1 MTLTS
6 FVTKYWYSLILA
18 AIAVIALMVR
28 LSFSRKRSYTFVFQV
43 TIIKLCGK
51 KTPLVHHRRHR
62 RRKTLNHMNNLD
74 PNLESGPS
82 DVHVHATAVKSD
94 MTKYKGDKDRRKRS
108 KNRDHMAK
116 PSVSSKTGTLP
127 QDYDTAQKLAG
138 KLTAK
143 LMSVLPPETG
153 PGQEGEAGAGAERAR
168 GKFRDNRIRERKSA
182 SPDKRDNGERRP
194 QRIKKTVRSKSE
206 IIQPNNVRE
215 LIDEKQEHTN
225 NGTTIY
231 KDKNQQQP
239 KEVTIAKL
247 GPFKMSLEVKNNDK
261 QGVAASGETKTKDR
275 KSRQNKALEEVKQAS
290 TLEKEKSSS
299 SQNAKR
305 KRSRS
310 KSAKEENKKSEEKK
324 EPEASKPNQIN
335 FDEIKTEAD
344 YLKSENQI
352 SSESK
357 KSRKKK
363 DKIVVSKLAKSDRPV
378 REKSPEK
385 VVKVDPFK
393 KSAST
398 EAVDHSLGH
407 NYKSDAA
414 SSSKFS
420 RSISQP
426 GPPPE
431 FDSQIGLKR
440 NLSLIID
447 EKEKP
452 PRLKRSS
459 TARDD
464 FSNSGNQK
472 HSRSKLVDKLTENG
486 GQGSRSD
493 EMSLYDNYGFDSSPD
508 LGQNANNQKR
518 QQTLLHLKD
527 TIKSQLL
534 IAGADLSSGN
544 VKDKQR
550 KLKDAFFP
558 SLKMADEDSDT
569 SDEANR
575 DSPPTQIQ
583 SLSEESSGGSTRRIK
598 TGHSSSSLMFDSS
611 DDSEA
616 GDETGARAQGPD
628 PEAMMS
634 LGLVHNSST
643 AALLH
648 STEEEDEGEDEFST
662 VPVYAANPHVRLPG
676 PGQGF
681 PVPVPRTS
689 LQSQAQNLSDN
700 GCDSDSTIDI
710 RIRKSEYSGRKPP
723 PPVANQDPDDD
734 WEVREDSSDTD
745 DNNTDIDT
753 TSIITDSLAQQMMY

>member
-1 MTLTS
+1 M
-6 FVTKYWYSLILA
+6 
-18 AIAVIALMVR
+18 
-28 LSFSRKRSYTFVFQV
+28 
-43 TIIKLCGK
+43 
-51 KTPLVHHRRHR
+51 
-62 RRKTLNHMNNLD
+62 
-74 PNLESGPS
+74 
-82 DVHVHATAVKSD
+82 HATAVKSD
-94 MTKYKGDKDRRKRS
+94 ITKHKSKEDKDRRKRA
-108 KNRDHMAK
+108 KERDHKPK
-116 PSVSSKTGTLP
+116 PSASSKKATQP
-127 QDYDTAQKLAG
+127 QDHDTAQKLAS

-143 LMSVLPPETG
+143 LMSVLPPEPG
-153 PGQEGEAGAGAERAR
+153 PGPDKHQRVESDAGPGAGPLSLERAAR
-168 GKFRDNRIRERKSA
+168 DKFRDNRIRERKSA
-182 SPDKRDNGERRP
+182 SPDKRDYGDGRQ

-215 LIDEKQEHTN
+215 LIDEKQEHAN
-225 NGTTIY
+225 NGTTIN

-247 GPFKMSLEVKNNDK
+247 GPFKMSLEVKNHDK
-261 QGVAASGETKTKDR
+261 QGVAASGETKNKN
-275 KSRQNKALEEVKQAS
+275 KNSRQSKVSEELVKAS

-310 KSAKEENKKSEEKK
+310 KSAHSKTKDENKKSDVRK
-324 EPEASKPNQIN
+324 EPEAPKRPDTHY
-335 FDEIKTEAD
+335 DEIKTEAE
-344 YLKSENQI
+344 YLNCENKI
-352 SSESK
+352 SLESK
-357 KSRKKK
+357 KSKKKK

-385 VVKVDPFK
+385 VVKVDNSK
-393 KSAST
+393 KVAASA
-398 EAVDHSLGH
+398 ADHSLEVK
-407 NYKSDAA
+407 YKSDAT

-426 GPPPE
+426 DPPPE
-431 FDSQIGLKR
+431 FDKLLLSTESQFGLKR
-440 NLSLIID
+440 NLSLIVD
-447 EKEKP
+447 EKEKQP
-452 PRLKRSS
+452 KLKRSS
-459 TARDD
+459 TARDE

-472 HSRSKLVDKLTENG
+472 HSRSKLVEQLTENS

-493 EMSLYDNYGFDSSPD
+493 KMSLYDNFGFDSSPD
-508 LGQNANNQKR
+508 LGQNANNEKR

-527 TIKSQLL
+527 TIRSQLL
-534 IAGADLSSGN
+534 IAGAETSSAN

-583 SLSEESSGGSTRRIK
+583 SLSEESSGGSTRRRK
-598 TGHSSSSLMFDSS
+598 TGQSSSSLIFDSS
-611 DDSEA
+611 DESEA
-616 GDETGARAQGPD
+616 GDETGVQGPD
-628 PEAMMS
+628 PETLLS

-648 STEEEDEGEDEFST
+648 STEEEDSGDDEFST
-662 VPVYAANPHVRLPG
+662 VPVYAANPHVKLPV
-676 PGQGF
+676 QGF

-689 LQSQAQNLSDN
+689 LPSQAKDSDN

-710 RIRKSEYSGRKPP
+710 RIRKSEYSRRKSPP
-723 PPVANQDPDDD
+723 PMVNQEVDED
-734 WEVREDSSDTD
+734 WEVRDDSSDAD
-745 DNNTDIDT
+745 DITDIDT

>member
-1 MTLTS
+1 
-6 FVTKYWYSLILA
+6 
-18 AIAVIALMVR
+18 
-28 LSFSRKRSYTFVFQV
+28 
-43 TIIKLCGK
+43 
-51 KTPLVHHRRHR
+51 
-62 RRKTLNHMNNLD
+62 MNNLD

-94 MTKYKGDKDRRKRS
+94 MTKNKGDKDRRKRS
-108 KNRDHMAK
+108 KNRDHKAK
-116 PSVSSKTGTLP
+116 PSASSKTETLP
-127 QDYDTAQKLAG
+127 QDYDTAQKLAS

-153 PGQEGEAGAGAERAR
+153 PGPESEEGAERVERAR
-168 GKFRDNRIRERKSA
+168 DKFRDNRIRERKSA
-182 SPDKRDNGERRP
+182 SPDKRDNGERRQ
-194 QRIKKTVRSKSE
+194 QRIKKTARSKSE
-206 IIQPNNVRE
+206 IIQPNNVGE
-215 LIDEKQEHTN
+215 LIDEKQEHAN

-261 QGVAASGETKTKDR
+261 QGITASGDTKTKDR
-275 KSRQNKALEEVKQAS
+275 KSRQSKALEEVKKAS
-290 TLEKEKSSS
+290 TLENGKSSS
-299 SQNAKR
+299 SQNAKS

-310 KSAKEENKKSEEKK
+310 KSAYSKTKDENKKSEERK
-324 EPEASKPNQIN
+324 EPEASKPYETN
-335 FDEIKTEAD
+335 FDEIKTEAE
-344 YLKSENQI
+344 YYKSEKQI
-352 SSESK
+352 SSVSK
-357 KSRKKK
+357 NSKKKK

-385 VVKVDPFK
+385 VVKVDNFK
-393 KSAST
+393 KVAST
-398 EAVDHSLGH
+398 VAEDHSLGVNH
-407 NYKSDAA
+407 KSDAA

-472 HSRSKLVDKLTENG
+472 HSRSKLVDKLTENSG
-486 GQGSRSD
+486 EGSRPD

-534 IAGADLSSGN
+534 IAGADSSSGN

-558 SLKMADEDSDT
+558 SLRMADEDSDT

-583 SLSEESSGGSTRRIK
+583 SLSEESSGGSTRRRK
-598 TGHSSSSLMFDSS
+598 TGQSSSSLMFDSS
-611 DDSEA
+611 DDDGA
-616 GDETGARAQGPD
+616 GAGGPD
-628 PEAMMS
+628 PGDLMS

-676 PGQGF
+676 PGQQF

-689 LQSQAQNLSDN
+689 LQNQANNPSDN

-710 RIRKSEYSGRKPP
+710 RIRKSRRKSP
-723 PPVANQDPDDD
+723 PPVASQELDED

>member
-1 MTLTS
+1 
-6 FVTKYWYSLILA
+6 
-18 AIAVIALMVR
+18 
-28 LSFSRKRSYTFVFQV
+28 
-43 TIIKLCGK
+43 
-51 KTPLVHHRRHR
+51 
-62 RRKTLNHMNNLD
+62 MNDLD
-74 PNLESGPS
+74 PNLESDPS

-94 MTKYKGDKDRRKRS
+94 ITKHKSKHKEVKERRKRS
-108 KNRDHMAK
+108 KDRDHKPK
-116 PSVSSKTGTLP
+116 PSVSSKKVTQP
-127 QDYDTAQKLAG
+127 QDYDSAQKLAT

-143 LMSVLPPETG
+143 LMSVLPPEPG
-153 PGQEGEAGAGAERAR
+153 PDKYQRVDSETVGTGAER
-168 GKFRDNRIRERKSA
+168 GRDKSRETRVRERKSA
-182 SPDKRDNGERRP
+182 SPDKRDNGDGRQ
-194 QRIKKTVRSKSE
+194 QRIKKTARSKSE

-215 LIDEKQEHTN
+215 LIDEQQEHAN
-225 NGTTIY
+225 NGMTVSS

-261 QGVAASGETKTKDR
+261 QGVAASGESKTKER
-275 KSRQNKALEEVKQAS
+275 KSRQSKGPEEVKKAS

-299 SQNAKR
+299 SQNEKR

-310 KSAKEENKKSEEKK
+310 KSAYSKSKDETKKSEVRK
-324 EPEASKPNQIN
+324 EPEASKRPETN
-335 FDEIKTEAD
+335 FDEIRTEAE
-344 YLKSENQI
+344 YLKYESQV

-357 KSRKKK
+357 NKKK
-363 DKIVVSKLAKSDRPV
+363 KKQKEKIVVSKLAKSDRPV

-385 VVKVDPFK
+385 VVKVDNSK
-393 KSAST
+393 IVASSL
-398 EAVDHSLGH
+398 ADHSREVK
-407 NYKSDAA
+407 YKPDAGP
-414 SSSKFS
+414 SSKFS
-420 RSISQP
+420 RSVSQP
-426 GPPPE
+426 APPPE
-431 FDSQIGLKR
+431 FDKLLLSTDSQIGLKR
-440 NLSLIID
+440 NLSLIMD
-447 EKEKP
+447 EKEKQ

-472 HSRSKLVDKLTENG
+472 HSRSKLVEQLTESSS

-493 EMSLYDNYGFDSSPD
+493 KMSLYDNYGFDSSPD
-508 LGQNANNQKR
+508 LGQTANNEKR

-534 IAGADLSSGN
+534 IAGAETSSAN
-544 VKDKQR
+544 VKEKQR

-583 SLSEESSGGSTRRIK
+583 SLSEESSGGSTRRRK
-598 TGHSSSSLMFDSS
+598 TGQSSSPVSIRFDSS

-616 GDETGARAQGPD
+616 GDQAAGAHVSD
-628 PEAMMS
+628 PGAVLS

-648 STEEEDEGEDEFST
+648 STEEEDSEEDEFSA
-662 VPVYAANPHVRLPG
+662 VPVSASNPHVKLPVH
-676 PGQGF
+676 GF

-689 LQSQAQNLSDN
+689 LQTQAKDTSDN

-710 RIRKSEYSGRKPP
+710 RIRKSEYTSRKSPC
-723 PPVANQDPDDD
+723 PVANQEVDED
-734 WEVREDSSDTD
+734 WEVPEDSSDND
-745 DNNTDIDT
+745 DITDIDT

>member
-1 MTLTS
+1 
-6 FVTKYWYSLILA
+6 
-18 AIAVIALMVR
+18 
-28 LSFSRKRSYTFVFQV
+28 
-43 TIIKLCGK
+43 
-51 KTPLVHHRRHR
+51 
-62 RRKTLNHMNNLD
+62 MNDLD

-94 MTKYKGDKDRRKRS
+94 ITKHKSKHKEDKDKRKRS
-108 KNRDHMAK
+108 KDRDQKPK
-116 PSVSSKTGTLP
+116 PSASSKKVTQP
-127 QDYDTAQKLAG
+127 QDYDSAQKLAT

-143 LMSVLPPETG
+143 LMSVLPPEPG
-153 PGQEGEAGAGAERAR
+153 PDKYQRVDTEAGAER
-168 GKFRDNRIRERKSA
+168 GRDKSRETRIRERKSA
-182 SPDKRDNGERRP
+182 SPDKRDNGDGRQ
-194 QRIKKTVRSKSE
+194 QRIKKTARSKSE
-206 IIQPNNVRE
+206 IIPPNNVRE
-215 LIDEKQEHTN
+215 LIDEQQEHAN
-225 NGTTIY
+225 NGMTSS

-247 GPFKMSLEVKNNDK
+247 GPFKMSLEVKNNEK
-261 QGVAASGETKTKDR
+261 QGVAASGETKTKER
-275 KSRQNKALEEVKQAS
+275 KSRQSKGPEEVKKAS

-299 SQNAKR
+299 SQNDKR

-310 KSAKEENKKSEEKK
+310 KSAYSKSKDENKKSEVRK
-324 EPEASKPNQIN
+324 EPEASKRPETN
-335 FDEIKTEAD
+335 FDEIKTEAE
-344 YLKSENQI
+344 YLKYENQI

-357 KSRKKK
+357 KKKK
-363 DKIVVSKLAKSDRPV
+363 MNKEKIVVSKLAKSDRPV

-385 VVKVDPFK
+385 VVKADNSKNV
-393 KSAST
+393 AS
-398 EAVDHSLGH
+398 SLAD
-407 NYKSDAA
+407 NSLEVKYKPDVA

-426 GPPPE
+426 APPPE
-431 FDSQIGLKR
+431 FDKLLLSTDSQIGLKR
-440 NLSLIID
+440 NLSLIMD
-447 EKEKP
+447 EKEKQ

-472 HSRSKLVDKLTENG
+472 HSRSKLVEQLTESS

-493 EMSLYDNYGFDSSPD
+493 KMSLYDNYGFDSSPD
-508 LGQNANNQKR
+508 LGQTANNEKR

-527 TIKSQLL
+527 TIKSQLM
-534 IAGADLSSGN
+534 IAGAETSSAN

-583 SLSEESSGGSTRRIK
+583 SLSEESSGGSTRRRK
-598 TGHSSSSLMFDSS
+598 TGQSSSPASIRFDST

-616 GDETGARAQGPD
+616 GDEAAGAHGPD
-628 PEAMMS
+628 PGAVLS

-648 STEEEDEGEDEFST
+648 STEEEDSEEDEFST
-662 VPVYAANPHVRLPG
+662 VPVSASNPHVKLPIH
-676 PGQGF
+676 GF

-689 LQSQAQNLSDN
+689 LQTQAKDASDN

-710 RIRKSEYSGRKPP
+710 RIRKSEYSSRKSPC
-723 PPVANQDPDDD
+723 PVANQEVDED
-734 WEVREDSSDTD
+734 WEVREDSSDND
-745 DNNTDIDT
+745 DITDIDT